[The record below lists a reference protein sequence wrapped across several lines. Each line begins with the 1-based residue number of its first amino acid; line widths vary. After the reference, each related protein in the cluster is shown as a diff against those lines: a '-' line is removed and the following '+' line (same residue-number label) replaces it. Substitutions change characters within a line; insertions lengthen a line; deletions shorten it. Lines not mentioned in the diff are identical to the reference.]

1 MTIYYYKI
9 FGLYLFFPERGTG
22 VYIDINER
30 YFFKN
35 LIFSKKGN
43 ISGKIGFRGER
54 IYIKCR
60 HSIYIAPMSTRRGTE
75 FISVFPLQFNKKW
88 LRWCL
93 YALSKTYLNVL
104 FNKLYENMRCKN
116 RVDFRSMYV
125 FSLKKSSRISIHR
138 WIQL

>member
-1 MTIYYYKI
+1 MWQYIIINIWLVLILSRARNRCIYRYKQT
-9 FGLYLFFPERGTG
+9 LFFL
-22 VYIDINER
+22 
-30 YFFKN
+30 N

-43 ISGKIGFRGER
+43 ISGKIGFRGES

-60 HSIYIAPMSTRRGTE
+60 HSIYIASMSTRRGIE
-75 FISVFPLQFNKKW
+75 FISAFPLQFNKKW

-104 FNKLYENMRCKN
+104 YSKLYENMRCKN